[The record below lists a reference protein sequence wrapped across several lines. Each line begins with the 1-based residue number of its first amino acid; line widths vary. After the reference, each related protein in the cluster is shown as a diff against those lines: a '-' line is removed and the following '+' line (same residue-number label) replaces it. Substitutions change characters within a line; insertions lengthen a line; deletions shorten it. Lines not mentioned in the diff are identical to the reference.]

1 MLSERTEKVLFAIVQ
16 TYITKPEPVGSRFVT
31 KRYSFNLS
39 PATIRNIMADLEEMG
54 FLSQPHT
61 SAGRVPTDRGY
72 RFYVDHL
79 QSAAEMEGHYLA
91 SFIDRLEVMREDLN
105 NLLDGAARMLSEHSR
120 YLGVAAPMKPE
131 KTTLNRIELYSYR
144 GTHIAAVL
152 LTNEGL
158 IRHKL
163 LRMEPGL
170 NARGL
175 KRISEYLNSEFSGF
189 SVDEIRLK
197 LVKQMS
203 KEKALCDILI
213 SKAIELCRE
222 ALDFPSGDIYVYGF
236 SDFIGLPDFSDRL
249 GRIARAIEDKHAML
263 RMLEQVVSGGSENTP
278 SVLIGSENPVKEM
291 KELSLVVSSYK
302 QGGRTAGTVG
312 IIGPTRMDY
321 SRAIA
326 MVARTA
332 SFITEALSG
341 GRP

>member
-1 MLSERTEKVLFAIVQ
+1 MLNERTEKVLFAVVQ
-16 TYITKPEPVGSRFVT
+16 SYITNPEPVGSRFVT

-72 RFYVDHL
+72 RFYVDYL
-79 QSAAEMEGHYLA
+79 QSAGVEGSYLA
-91 SFIDRLEVMREDLN
+91 SFIDRLEAMREDLN

-120 YLGVAAPMKPE
+120 YLGVAAPMKPDN
-131 KTTLNRIELYSYR
+131 TTLNRIELYSYR

-152 LTNEGL
+152 LTNEGV

-163 LRMEPGL
+163 LKMEPGL

-189 SVDEIRLK
+189 SMDEIRLR

-213 SKAIELCRE
+213 TKAIELCRE

-249 GRIARAIEDKHAML
+249 GEIARAIEDKHAML
-263 RMLEQVVSGGSENTP
+263 QMLEQVVCGGSENAP
-278 SVLIGSENPVKEM
+278 SVLIGSENPVKVM
-291 KELSLVVSSYK
+291 KDLSIVVSSYK
-302 QGGRTAGTVG
+302 QGGKTAGTVG

-321 SRAIA
+321 SRAMA